1 MKLNKIMT
9 ILYKDK
15 TIEEI
20 EEILNN
26 NNVNYTIEHNNI
38 YTIIKYDNY
47 EVIFIENIC
56 LKVLTV

>member
-15 TIEEI
+15 SIEEI
-20 EEILNN
+20 KEILNN
-26 NNVNYTIEHNNI
+26 NNVNYTIKHNNI

>member
-20 EEILNN
+20 KEILNN